1 MGPSAKEPARGV
13 ESQGQLLERQDCD
26 GRGGLV
32 LASMGGWR
40 GMTSNGQEQRCK
52 EAHRTL
58 ARGLLEVSSFFKY
71 LKKCFIPFFLL
82 PTM

>member
-1 MGPSAKEPARGV
+1 M
-13 ESQGQLLERQDCD
+13 
-26 GRGGLV
+26 

-52 EAHRTL
+52 EAYRTL
-58 ARGLLEVSSFFKY
+58 ARGLLEVSSFSEY
-71 LKKCFIPFFLL
+71 LKKCFIPFCLL